1 VVHAVDVSDP
11 EALLRDLNDAQ
22 REAVLATS
30 GPVAIAAGA
39 GTGKTRVVS
48 HRAAYAVATG
58 VVEQRQILLVTFTE
72 KAGREMAERVARL
85 GLPGVVARTFHSA
98 ALAQLRHFWPTW
110 RGEDRVPEVL
120 SDKWRIVSPM
130 ARRLPG
136 GYRFT
141 PTKDLIDEIEWAKSR
156 RLDPGTYEHRSGRTP
171 PIPMNLFVGLFDD
184 YERAKRQQGVID
196 FDDILSFTVDL
207 LEQEEEAAAAVH
219 RRYSWFTVDEF
230 QDTTPLQYR
239 LLELWLGDRRD
250 VCVVGD
256 EDQTIY
262 SFAGATPAHLVEFA
276 DRFDDARVI
285 PLLENYRS
293 TPQVLSLANDLLASS
308 GRTKRLAATRGAGPV
323 PAITS
328 APDGDAEVTS
338 VVGGVRHLIA
348 DGVAAREIAVLFRLN
363 AQIAPFEAAFT
374 RAGIPYQV
382 RGQHFFERRD
392 VKNAVEELRRV
403 PEDVAGD
410 DLVEAALDRWEQRLG
425 FKPEADV
432 EGREARERQ
441 AALVTLLSIVRETSK
456 DRDRAAVVAALEDRA
471 KQERSGSADGVE
483 LLTFHRAKGLEWDA
497 VFLPSLEEGLLPV
510 AQAVDDDTAVAEE
523 RRLLYVGITRAREHL
538 TLSWAQER
546 ASASGKLGR
555 RTMSRFLLDLGM
567 KPPPRRVPE
576 RRSSG
581 GSTSGTRAAV
591 EVADGDQ
598 PLFEALKEWRRDT
611 SRDEQVPAY
620 VVANDATLGQV
631 AKDRPATETALLA
644 ISGIGPAKLERYGEA
659 LLGLV
664 STAD

>member
-1 VVHAVDVSDP
+1 MLVDVSEP
-11 EALLRDLNDAQ
+11 EALLRDLNEAQ

-58 VVEQRQILLVTFTE
+58 VVEQRQMLLVTFTE

-85 GLPGVVARTFHSA
+85 GLPGVAARTFHSA
-98 ALAQLRHFWPTW
+98 ALAQLRHFWPAW
-110 RGEDRVPEVL
+110 RGADALPDVL
-120 SDKWRIVSPM
+120 SDKWRIISPM

-141 PTKDLIDEIEWAKSR
+141 PTRDLIEEIEWAKSR
-156 RLDPGTYEHRSGRTP
+156 RLDPGAYEHRSGRTP
-171 PIPMNLFVGLFDD
+171 PIPMNLFVRLFSD
-184 YERAKRQQGVID
+184 YERTKQRQGVID

-207 LEQEEEAAAAVH
+207 LEQEGEAAAAVH

-239 LLELWLGDRRD
+239 LLELWLGERRD

-293 TPQVLSLANDLLASS
+293 TPQVLSMANDLLAST
-308 GRTKRLAATRGAGPV
+308 GRNKRLAATRGDGPV
-323 PAITS
+323 PAITT

-338 VVGGVRHLIA
+338 IVDRIRQLIA
-348 DGVAAREIAVLFRLN
+348 DEVPAREIAILFRLN
-363 AQIAPFEAAFT
+363 AQVAPFEAALT

-392 VKNAVEELRRV
+392 VKNAIEELRRV
-403 PEDVAGD
+403 DPDASGD
-410 DLVEAALDRWEQRLG
+410 ELVDAALDRWEQRLG
-425 FKPEADV
+425 FEPEADV

-441 AALVTLLSIVRETSK
+441 AALVTLLSIVRDAAK
-456 DRDRAAVVAALEDRA
+456 DRDRDAVVATLEERA
-471 KQERSGSADGVE
+471 QTERAGSAGGVE
-483 LLTFHRAKGLEWDA
+483 LLTLHRAKGLEWDA

-510 AQAVDDDTAVAEE
+510 AQAVDDDAAVAEE
-523 RRLLYVGITRAREHL
+523 RRLLYVGITRARVHL
-538 TLSWAQER
+538 ALSWAQER
-546 ASASGKLGR
+546 AAASGKLGR
-555 RTMSRFLLDLGM
+555 RTMSRFLRDIGA
-567 KPPPRRVPE
+567 KPPPRRIAE
-576 RRSSG
+576 RRASSG
-581 GSTSGTRAAV
+581 SPSGPRASV
-591 EVADGDQ
+591 EVGDADQ
-598 PLFEALKEWRRDT
+598 PLFEALKAWRRDIA
-611 SRDEQVPAY
+611 RDEQVPAY
-620 VVANDATLGQV
+620 VVANDATLAQI
-631 AKDRPATETALLA
+631 AQDRPATETALLA
-644 ISGIGPAKLERYGEA
+644 VNGIGPAKLERYGED
-659 LLGLV
+659 LIDLV
-664 STAD
+664 RTAD